1 MVNLYPLITSLFL
14 SFIFEKILKIKV
26 DNNMP
31 FFIFIYSGIIYWS
44 LFEQGINLAKNSLV
58 WNRELVTKTAF
69 PKETLP
75 FSFIFSKITDLD
87 MNPKNCTLTSLG
99 LLAIRFHVLKRLL

>member
-1 MVNLYPLITSLFL
+1 
-14 SFIFEKILKIKV
+14 
-26 DNNMP
+26 MP

-87 MNPKNCTLTSLG
+87 MSPKNYTLNSLD
-99 LLAIRFHVLKRLL
+99 LMAIRFHILTIIVNLKYVNNQDLKPQEDHTYHMLNSSL